1 MKLRHEYKIFLNYSD
16 YLTVRSRLRAVIPH
30 DNHVDETGEYKIRSL
45 YFDNLYNKAL
55 YEKISGVSIRDKFRI
70 RCYNDNY
77 DFIKL
82 EKKSKIN
89 GMCNKVSETVT
100 KDEVRRIIQGDTEW
114 MLNPDRKLVSELYA
128 KMKTEQ
134 LRPKVIVDYNR
145 EPFVYSAGNVRITLD
160 RNVRTS
166 INSVDMLNPD
176 VPTVLAEGQ
185 TIILEVKYDN
195 YKPTMISDIVM
206 VQDRLISSFSK
217 YVACRKFG

>member
-45 YFDNLYNKAL
+45 YFDNMYNKAL
-55 YEKISGVSIRDKFRI
+55 YEKISGVSIREKFRI

-89 GMCNKVSETVT
+89 GMCSKVSETVT
-100 KDEVRRIIQGDTEW
+100 KEEVRRIIQGDTEW
-114 MLNPDRKLVSELYA
+114 MLNSDRQLVSELYT

-166 INSVDMLNPD
+166 INSVDMLNPN

-206 VQDRLISSFSK
+206 VQDRLVSSFSK

>member
-45 YFDNLYNKAL
+45 YFDNMYNKAL
-55 YEKISGVSIRDKFRI
+55 YEKISGVSIREKFRI

-89 GMCNKVSETVT
+89 GMCSKVSETVT
-100 KDEVRRIIQGDTEW
+100 KEEVRRIIQGDTEW
-114 MLNPDRKLVSELYA
+114 MLNSDRQLVSELYT

-166 INSVDMLNPD
+166 INSVDMLNPC

-206 VQDRLISSFSK
+206 VQDRLVSSFSK

>member
-89 GMCNKVSETVT
+89 GMCSKVSETVT

-114 MLNPDRKLVSELYA
+114 MLNSDRQLVSELYA

>member
-30 DNHVDETGEYKIRSL
+30 DSHVGETGEYKIRSL
-45 YFDNLYNKAL
+45 YFDNIYNKAL
-55 YEKISGVSIRDKFRI
+55 YEKISGVSIREKFRI
-70 RCYNDNY
+70 RCYNNNY

-89 GMCNKVSETVT
+89 GMCNKVSERVT
-100 KDEVRRIIQGDTEW
+100 KDEVRRIIHGDIEW
-114 MLNPDRKLVSELYA
+114 MLNSDRQLVSELYV
-128 KMKTEQ
+128 KMKIEQ
-134 LRPKVIVDYNR
+134 LRPKVIVDYIR

-160 RNVRTS
+160 RDVRTS
-166 INSVDMLNPD
+166 INSIDMLNPN
-176 VPTVLAEGQ
+176 VPTVLAEGK

-195 YKPTMISDIVM
+195 YKPAMISDIVM
-206 VQDRLISSFSK
+206 VQDRLVSAFSK

>member
-45 YFDNLYNKAL
+45 YFDNAYNKAL
-55 YEKISGVSIRDKFRI
+55 WEKICGVSLREKFRI

-77 DFIKL
+77 DYIKL
-82 EKKSKIN
+82 EKKSKIY
-89 GMCNKVSETVT
+89 GMCNKVSDTVT
-100 KDEVRRIIQGDTEW
+100 KEEVRRIIDGDIEW
-114 MLNPDRKLVSELYA
+114 MLHSDRQLVSELYV

-134 LRPKVIVDYNR
+134 LRPKTIVDYDR
-145 EPFVYSAGNVRITLD
+145 EPFVYTAGNVRITLD
-160 RNVRTS
+160 RNIRTGVNS
-166 INSVDMLNPD
+166 IDMLDPN
-176 VPTVLAEGQ
+176 VPTVLAEGK

-195 YKPTMISDIVM
+195 YKPTLISDIVM

-217 YVACRKFG
+217 YVACRNFG

>member
-16 YLTVRSRLRAVIPH
+16 YLTVRSRLRAVIQH

-45 YFDNLYNKAL
+45 YFDNIYNKAL
-55 YEKISGVSIRDKFRI
+55 YEKISGVSKREKFRI

-100 KDEVRRIIQGDTEW
+100 KEEVRCIINGDIDW
-114 MLNPDRKLVSELYA
+114 MLDSKRPLVSELYT

-145 EPFVYSAGNVRITLD
+145 EPFVYPAGNVRITLD

-166 INSVDMLNPD
+166 INSIDMLDPD
-176 VPTVLAEGQ
+176 VPTVLAEGR

-206 VQDRLISSFSK
+206 VQDRLISAFSK
-217 YVACRKFG
+217 YVAGRKFG

>member
-45 YFDNLYNKAL
+45 YFDNIYNKAL
-55 YEKISGVSIRDKFRI
+55 YEKISGVSIREKFRI

-100 KDEVRRIIQGDTEW
+100 KEEVRRIIDGDINW
-114 MLNPDRKLVSELYA
+114 MLDSDRKLVSELYA

-176 VPTVLAEGQ
+176 VPTVLAEGR

>member
-1 MKLRHEYKIFLNYSD
+1 MKLRHEYKIFINYSD

-45 YFDNLYNKAL
+45 YFDNMYNKAL
-55 YEKISGVSIRDKFRI
+55 YEKISGVSIREKFRI

-89 GMCNKVSETVT
+89 GMCSKVSETVT
-100 KDEVRRIIQGDTEW
+100 KEEVRRIIQGDTEW
-114 MLNPDRKLVSELYA
+114 MLNSDRQLVSELYT

-166 INSVDMLNPD
+166 INSVDMLNPHI
-176 VPTVLAEGQ
+176 PTVLAEGQ

-206 VQDRLISSFSK
+206 VQDRLVSSFSK